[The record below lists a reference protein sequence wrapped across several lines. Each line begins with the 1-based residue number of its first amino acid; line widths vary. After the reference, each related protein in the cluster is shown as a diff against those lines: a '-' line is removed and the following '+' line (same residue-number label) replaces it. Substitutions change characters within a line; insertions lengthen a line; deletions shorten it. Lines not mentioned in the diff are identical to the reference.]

1 MLNKKRSF
9 AILVSAILLQHAQ
22 ANSLQNFN
30 EPNTAKILQA
40 LQEKKLHVVQLGDS
54 HTAADEMTD
63 ALRSQLQSSLG
74 NGGLGWAMPMYFSG
88 QRMALYGYDNNGWQ
102 PLSSRSQREYDYT
115 LGGFIAKPLRQ
126 HATLTLKA
134 KRYAPVQQFTVA
146 IKQGAEDGALTGIDV
161 RGQQFSLEA
170 PVKNGTWQTVKFT
183 AQLPFTIQNTQG
195 NNSAIGGWWGKN
207 IEGSGAVVSA
217 LGINGAE
224 LSFWNRWNRSAI
236 QHEISAIA
244 PELMIL
250 AYGTNEAYNE
260 NLDID
265 YSRSILVDKIQ
276 QIRQASPN
284 TAVLIVSAPE
294 ALKQTA
300 GECGTRPTKLSAFQT
315 MQLQVAQSQK
325 TFYWN
330 WQSAMGGQCS
340 MKRWIQ
346 QGLAL
351 KDGIHFSGE
360 GYQRLGR
367 LLANDILDIGNLR
380 ANTSSSSV
388 QQTAPIYG
396 IAPATN
402 IGYAKICLEGSQEC
416 KSLSY

>member
-1 MLNKKRSF
+1 MLKKRIGCAMLF
-9 AILVSAILLQHAQ
+9 SAMICQYAQ
-22 ANSLQNFN
+22 ASSLQNFN

-40 LQEKKLHVVQLGDS
+40 LQDKKLHVVQLGDS

-102 PLSSRSQREYDYT
+102 PLSSRSQRDYDYT

-126 HATLTLKA
+126 QATLTLKA
-134 KRYAPVQQFTVA
+134 KRFAPVQQFTVS

-170 PVKNGTWQTVKFT
+170 PIKNNTWQTVKFT
-183 AQLPFTIQNTQG
+183 AQLPFTIQNTRG
-195 NNSAIGGWWGKN
+195 TNSSIGGWWGKN
-207 IEGSGAVVSA
+207 IDGSGAIVSA

-236 QHEISAIA
+236 QTEVQAIA

-250 AYGTNEAYNE
+250 AYGTNEAYNQ
-260 NLDID
+260 NLDVEHA
-265 YSRSILVDKIQ
+265 RSILVDKIH

-284 TAVLIVSAPE
+284 TAVMIVGAPE

-300 GECGTRPTKLSAFQT
+300 GECGTRPTKLNALQA

-325 TFYWN
+325 TLYWD
-330 WQSAMGGQCS
+330 WQGAMGGQCS

-351 KDGIHFSGE
+351 KDGVHFSGD

-367 LLANDILDIGNLR
+367 LLANDILDIGGIKVST
-380 ANTSSSSV
+380 TSPA
-388 QQTAPIYG
+388 QQATPIYG
-396 IAPATN
+396 IAPQTN
-402 IGYAKICLEGSQEC
+402 IGYAKICLEGSQVC
-416 KSLSY
+416 KSINY